1 MDKFIGKRLDG
12 RYEILEL
19 LGSGGM
25 ANVYKAHDI
34 LENSTVAIKILKD
47 EFSENVEF
55 LRRFKNESKAIALL
69 SHPNI
74 VRVLDVSFGDLI
86 QYIVM
91 EYVPGITLKQY
102 IEQQGVLSWKETVHF
117 TVQILRAL
125 QHAHD
130 NGIVHRDVK
139 PQNIMLLQDGT
150 IKVMDFGIARFAR
163 DDSKTI
169 TDKAIGSVHYISP
182 EQARG
187 DVIDEKTD
195 IYSVGVMMFEMLT
208 GKLPFDADNAVS
220 VAIMQMQAAPKMPR
234 QINET
239 IPEGLEEITVRAMQ
253 KDPSKRYQSAAEML
267 RDIDEFKRNPSIV
280 FEYKYFGND
289 EETKYFELG
298 NQEDTKEKDKKK
310 GLDEDEEET
319 EKKTHTIPI
328 LAGIAGAFVIVS
340 VIVCVLIFGLGG
352 FFDRVPDFP
361 APNLVGKVYNDVIN
375 DPQYE
380 QIKIVEKT
388 TAFSSEYPEG
398 QIIEQDP
405 KAGTRI
411 KENSEIQVV
420 VSKGAESLDV
430 PDVYGLPE
438 TEARDQI
445 EKVGLKVSQVVNQF
459 DATVT
464 KGTVIKTSP
473 ERGTAVQQGDEII
486 IYVSNGQDEQPIIMP
501 KLTGIQRAD
510 AEQRLSA
517 LNLKFQVNEV
527 NSSEPA
533 GTVLSQSIPEGQ
545 IVPEASLVVLEV
557 SNGVPAEKSVSITVN
572 FSGATAHYTNF
583 IFRVYMD
590 GVKQKEDEVNI
601 TATGSYTFS
610 LQGSGGGDHDIR
622 VMVVPKGSSEREQTL
637 ARYNVTFETGSVS
650 EISKDISVFSKFT
663 TSSSDS
669 SSSSSSESGNE

>member
-19 LGSGGM
+19 IGSGGM

-34 LENSTVAIKILKD
+34 LENTTVAIKILKD

-74 VRVLDVSFGDLI
+74 VKVLDVSFGDLI

-117 TVQILRAL
+117 TVQVLRAL

-234 QINET
+234 EINAT

-289 EETKYFELG
+289 EETKYFDLG
-298 NQEDTKEKDKKK
+298 NQDDHLDKSKKKEKD
-310 GLDEDEEET
+310 LDEEEN

-352 FFDRVPDFP
+352 FFDKVPDFP

-380 QIKIVEKT
+380 KIKIVQKT
-388 TAFSSEYPEG
+388 TAYSSEYPEG

-405 KAGTRI
+405 KAGTKV
-411 KENSEIQVV
+411 KENAEIQVT
-420 VSKGAESLDV
+420 VSKGAESTDV

-438 TEARDQI
+438 TEARDQL
-445 EKVGLKVSQVVNQF
+445 EKAGLKVSQVVNQF
-459 DATVT
+459 DETVT

-473 ERGTAVQQGDEII
+473 ERGQPVKEGDEVI
-486 IYVSNGQDEQPIIMP
+486 IYVSSGKDEQPIIMP
-501 KLTGIQRAD
+501 KLIGSQRAD
-510 AEQRLSA
+510 AEQRLAA
-517 LNLKFQVNEV
+517 LNLKYQVKEV

-533 GTVLSQSIPEGQ
+533 GMVISQSIAEGQ

-557 SNGVPAEKSVSITVN
+557 SNGTPDVKSVSINVN
-572 FSGATAHYTNF
+572 FSGASAHYTNF

-590 GVKQKEDEVNI
+590 GVKQREDEVNI
-601 TATGSYTFS
+601 TATGSYSFS
-610 LQGSGGGDHDIR
+610 LQGSGGSDHDIR
-622 VMVVPKGSSEREQTL
+622 VMVVPVGSSEREQTL
-637 ARYNVTFETGSVS
+637 ARYSVTFETGSVS
-650 EISKDISVFSKFT
+650 EISKDTSVFSKYVP
-663 TSSSDS
+663 D
-669 SSSSSSESGNE
+669 SSESGSSTDQES